1 MFYCKETKVIEE
13 APFHYCNSATDNYQ
27 QSNTPCLNK
36 FLGIVGCDSGCE
48 FQLSNGKNKKRGD
61 LLEFLKY

>member
-27 QSNTPCLNK
+27 QS
-36 FLGIVGCDSGCE
+36 
-48 FQLSNGKNKKRGD
+48 KRSLFEQIFG
-61 LLEFLKY
+61 YSWMW